1 MFALKNQFPE
11 LYAYQGRKVSKKL
24 SLSKKNLINTL
35 YSDFSLDKTIIEY
48 HKAGVSKK
56 KINIPNTFSKV
67 NLEIGFGNGDFLV
80 KSANSKPEELFIG
93 VEVYIN
99 GIAKVLRAISTDKLK
114 NIILCNLNS
123 FYLLKAMPC
132 KSVDKIY
139 IINPDPWIKKRHNKR
154 RLFSLRTLKLLNQ
167 IIKSKNSIYMTTDSE
182 SYLKDI
188 ESLLNDHQEHCG
200 EYKVSILTKNDELY
214 GISRYQQKTIEKG
227 GKIYQLTF

>member
-1 MFALKNQFPE
+1 MFSLKSQFPE

-24 SLSKKNLINTL
+24 SLSKKNLLYNL
-35 YSDFSLDKTIIEY
+35 YSDFSIDESIIEY

-67 NLEIGFGNGDFLV
+67 NLEIGFGNGDFLI
-80 KSANSKPEELFIG
+80 KCANSKPEELFIG

-99 GIAKVLRAISTDKLK
+99 GIAKVLKEISTYKLK

-123 FYLLKAMPC
+123 FYLLKAMPS

-154 RLFSLRTLKLLNQ
+154 RLFSTETLKLLTQ

-182 SYLKDI
+182 IYLKDT
-188 ESLLNDHQEHCG
+188 ESLLDDHQEHCG
-200 EYKVSILTKNDELY
+200 KYKVSILSKNDELY
-214 GISRYQQKTIEKG
+214 GISRYQQKAIEKG